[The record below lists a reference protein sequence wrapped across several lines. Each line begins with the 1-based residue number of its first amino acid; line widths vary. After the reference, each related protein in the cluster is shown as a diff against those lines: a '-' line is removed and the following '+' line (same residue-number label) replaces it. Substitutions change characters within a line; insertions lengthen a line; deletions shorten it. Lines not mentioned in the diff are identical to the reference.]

1 VGRWDTDGAMKVR
14 CELAIGVEG
23 VKEECSRPLTVKK
36 GGVDLG
42 VMKGKE
48 GECSSYLISFFCAFF

>member
-1 VGRWDTDGAMKVR
+1 MKVR